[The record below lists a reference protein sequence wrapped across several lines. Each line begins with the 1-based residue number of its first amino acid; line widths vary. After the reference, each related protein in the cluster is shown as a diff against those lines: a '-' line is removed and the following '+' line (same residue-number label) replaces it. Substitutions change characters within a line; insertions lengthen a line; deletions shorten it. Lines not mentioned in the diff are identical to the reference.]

1 MLGKLIKHEWRAVW
15 KVPGFVNLFLLL
27 YTFAGILSLHSSI
40 WESDNK
46 IIETLLI
53 LATFFYFISII
64 VISFIV
70 MVYITVRFFKNI
82 YTDEGYL
89 MHTLPVS
96 QKGLLFSKLLVS
108 FTWMLI
114 TGVVIFISIFSI
126 VLTSLSIGNNG
137 IPISK
142 IWDRF
147 IFPSLQIFL
156 SEASAM
162 LGISIFHIIMLSAV
176 MVLVGII
183 FSILMIY
190 TSISLGQLFQKHKI
204 FGSFLGYIGLH
215 AGLQTLN
222 SLAMV
227 SLMSKTFMMVKEVT
241 GYMLNYTYFTLCES
255 IVLCIVFFFLT
266 EYLMKKKLNL
276 D

>member
-96 QKGLLFSKLLVS
+96 QEDCSFPNCWFLL
-108 FTWMLI
+108 
-114 TGVVIFISIFSI
+114 
-126 VLTSLSIGNNG
+126 
-137 IPISK
+137 
-142 IWDRF
+142 
-147 IFPSLQIFL
+147 
-156 SEASAM
+156 
-162 LGISIFHIIMLSAV
+162 LG
-176 MVLVGII
+176 
-183 FSILMIY
+183 
-190 TSISLGQLFQKHKI
+190 
-204 FGSFLGYIGLH
+204 
-215 AGLQTLN
+215 
-222 SLAMV
+222 
-227 SLMSKTFMMVKEVT
+227 
-241 GYMLNYTYFTLCES
+241 C
-255 IVLCIVFFFLT
+255 
-266 EYLMKKKLNL
+266 
-276 D
+276 